1 MRDAAEFFLRGGIT
15 GSMNSQTVRSRS
27 TIRLILAAS
36 STLLLLLAPRAWAQ
50 VEGAATTQREP
61 APVITGPLVQDFAF
75 LAGRWRG
82 GVSGGG
88 LFDEDWSQPA
98 ADSMMGMFRYM
109 ENGKVQFYEFMVIEA
124 TPSGP
129 VLHVRHFDPGL
140 TGWEEKNA
148 PLTFTVDSSSEKQVV
163 FVNADKSTT
172 VTYRRSSPV
181 ALSETLEREAGGHK
195 GKQQFA
201 FGLVQ

>member
-1 MRDAAEFFLRGGIT
+1 
-15 GSMNSQTVRSRS
+15 MNSQTIRSR
-27 TIRLILAAS
+27 IGLRLILAALVAWILS
-36 STLLLLLAPRAWAQ
+36 PAPGAWAQ
-50 VEGAATTQREP
+50 LEGAGATQRQP
-61 APVITGPLVQDFAF
+61 APVITGPLVQDFSF
-75 LAGRWRG
+75 LTGRWRG
-82 GVSGGG
+82 GISGGG
-88 LFDEDWSQPA
+88 LFDEVWSPPS
-98 ADSMMGMFRYM
+98 ADSMMGMFRYI
-109 ENGKVQFYEFMVIEA
+109 ESGRVQFYEFMVIEA

-129 VLHVRHFDPGL
+129 VLNLRHFDPGL

-172 VTYRRSSPV
+172 LTYRRSSPV

>member
-1 MRDAAEFFLRGGIT
+1 MREAAEFFW
-15 GSMNSQTVRSRS
+15 RS
-27 TIRLILAAS
+27 TFTERMTLRMVRYL
-36 STLLLLLAPRAWAQ
+36 STLCRILVVPAVSLLVLATSARAQA
-50 VEGAATTQREP
+50 EGADTTQRQP
-61 APVITGPLVQDFAF
+61 APVVTGPLVQDFSF
-75 LAGRWRG
+75 LAGKWRG
-82 GVSGGG
+82 GMSGGG
-88 LFDEDWSQPA
+88 LFDEEWSQPS
-98 ADSMMGMFRYM
+98 ADSMMGMFRYV
-109 ENGKVQFYEFMVIEA
+109 ESGRVRFYEFMVIEA
-124 TPSGP
+124 TPTGP

-172 VTYRRSSPV
+172 VTYRRSSV
-181 ALSETLEREAGGHK
+181 SALSETLERDVGGHK

>member
-1 MRDAAEFFLRGGIT
+1 MRDAVEFFVRGAINRN
-15 GSMNSQTVRSRS
+15 MNSQTIRSRC
-27 TIRLILAAS
+27 TIRLILIAS
-36 STLLLLLAPRAWAQ
+36 FTSLLLLAPGARAQ
-50 VEGAATTQREP
+50 VEGAGTTQREP

-75 LAGRWRG
+75 LTGRWRG
-82 GVSGGG
+82 GISGGG
-88 LFDEDWSQPA
+88 LFDEEWSQPS

-109 ENGKVQFYEFMVIEA
+109 ESGKVQFYEFMVIEA
-124 TPSGP
+124 SPSGP
-129 VLHVRHFDPGL
+129 VLYLRHFDPGL

-172 VTYRRSSPV
+172 LTYRRSSAT